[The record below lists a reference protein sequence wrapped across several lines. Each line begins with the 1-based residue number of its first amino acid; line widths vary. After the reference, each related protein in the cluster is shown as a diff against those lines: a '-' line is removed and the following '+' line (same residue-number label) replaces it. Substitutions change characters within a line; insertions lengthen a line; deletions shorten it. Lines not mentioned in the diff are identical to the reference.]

1 MITESTYKFY
11 SVFDGKSIQNWTCLH
26 TFYLL
31 HRLPWILN
39 VKKSSCLM
47 WHFHFLQTSTRFM
60 WLPRWLSSKESAC
73 QCRRTG
79 YAGSI
84 PGLGRSPGGNGNPLQ
99 YSCLKNFMHRGA
111 WQATVHGV
119 KKSQTWLS
127 DQAHTNFMNQILN
140 LWFFF
145 FIRNT
150 IRNSLAVQWLGLC
163 TLIAEVQFLVGN

>member
-1 MITESTYKFY
+1 M
-11 SVFDGKSIQNWTCLH
+11 
-26 TFYLL
+26 
-31 HRLPWILN
+31 LN
-39 VKKSSCLM
+39 VTFS
-47 WHFHFLQTSTRFM
+47 FLQTSTCFM
-60 WLPRWLSSKESAC
+60 WLPRWLNSKESAC

-99 YSCLKNFMHRGA
+99 YSCLKNFMLRGA

-127 DQAHTNFMNQILN
+127 DQAHTNFMSQILN

-145 FIRNT
+145 FYQEYYQEFPGSPVVRALHSSLQ
-150 IRNSLAVQWLGLC
+150 RFNSWSGTKIPQTTWHGQKKKKKRVLKFAQV
-163 TLIAEVQFLVGN
+163 F